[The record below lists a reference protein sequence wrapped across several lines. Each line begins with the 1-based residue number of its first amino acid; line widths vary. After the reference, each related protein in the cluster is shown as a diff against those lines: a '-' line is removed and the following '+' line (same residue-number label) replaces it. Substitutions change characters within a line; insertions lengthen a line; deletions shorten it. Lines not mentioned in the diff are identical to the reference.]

1 MPRIIVERSFE
12 PPIGQDDVNATLQ
25 RVGECLDLHNVRYI
39 RSRLSADRR
48 RMFCE
53 FEAADAQS
61 VRDVQ
66 NAARVPFDRVWA
78 ADIIGES

>member
-12 PPIGQDDVNATLQ
+12 PPISQEDLSAAMQ
-25 RVGECLDLHNVRYI
+25 RIGGCVDLYGVRYI
-39 RSRLSADRR
+39 RSRISTDRR
-48 RMFCE
+48 RSFCE

-66 NAARVPFDRVWA
+66 IAAQAPFVRVWA
-78 ADIIGES
+78 ADIVGES